1 MKRIALVLTAGA
13 ALALAPSASPSSAG
27 GSGTHDFAVDGGHLR
42 VAFCTEDVVRVAF
55 AREVSFFDRKSLAA
69 GVRRCEDVRVGRTD
83 ASGHATLATSRMK
96 VRVDLATGQLAF
108 LDAQGALVLAEKK
121 GGRSLPPAEVQ
132 GEKTFQPRQE
142 WSENEDESLYGL
154 GQQQLGLLDL
164 KGYDLDLWQ
173 RNATVVVPFL
183 VSSRGY
189 GILWDNTSY
198 TRFGDLRPWEPVP
211 PSRLFDA
218 TGQPGGLTGTYYR
231 GAAFETQ
238 VATRVDP
245 RVAVAVPGGA
255 KEPNLRIHP
264 SLPPEGE
271 ASVRWEGAVEATE
284 AGEHLFQLYSNGGIR
299 MWVDGRLVAD
309 HWRQGWLP
317 WIDLARVSLDKGKHA
332 LKIEWSKDQGMETV
346 RLLWKTPARERS
358 TSLWSEV
365 GDGVDYTFVYG
376 PSLDRVTAGY
386 RRLTGEAPM
395 MPRWAFGLW
404 QSRQR
409 YETQAQ
415 SLDAVDGFRSRRIP
429 FDNIVQDWF
438 YWPENAWGS
447 HHFDPVRFPDP
458 DGWVRAVHERNAR
471 LMISVWGK
479 FYPGT
484 ENFEAMRSKGFL
496 YESTLRS
503 GFKDWVGPG
512 YPYTFF
518 DAFTPAA
525 RKLFWAQVDRDLFR
539 RGFDAWWMDAT
550 EPDLLPTPDLDAQ
563 RAHMH
568 PTAMGTGSRVLNAY
582 PLLNSQ
588 GVYEGQRATAPDQR
602 VFILTRSAFAGQ
614 QRYAAATWSG
624 DITSTWT
631 AMRQQIPGGLNFSL
645 SGIPYWTVDIGG
657 FSVPGR
663 FSRKDPR
670 PEDVE
675 EWRELNARWFEYGT
689 FLPIT
694 RVHGEAPKREMWEMG
709 GEAHPAYQAHPQVR
723 PAALPDAALRVLPG
737 RGGDPRGGHL
747 PATARH
753 GLPGRRSGTPRRGPV
768 PLRPRVPRQPRDR
781 APGPATTGRPAA
793 GRVVVRL
800 LDGTGGRRRADDRRA
815 STLRRDAGPRAG
827 GVDRAVRA
835 GAPVDGG
842 EAGRPGDAVRLRGR
856 RRGLRPLRGRRPHVR
871 LREGRLLPHPP
882 PLERRHGHAH
892 HREARGLVP
901 GDARAAHVR
910 GGPGREGEARRLL
923 VRAEARPHGAV
934 RRRRGRGA
942 VRVRRRSI
950 QWIEGS

>member
-1 MKRIALVLTAGA
+1 MNRIALVTG
-13 ALALAPSASPSSAG
+13 LALAAPCLAAPSTREREVA
-27 GSGTHDFAVDGGHLR
+27 HDFAVAGGHLR
-42 VAFCTEDVVRVAF
+42 LAFCAEDVVRVAF
-55 AREVSFFDRKSLAA
+55 ARDVSFFERASLAA
-69 GVRRCEDVRVGRTD
+69 GARRCEPVAVVRKD
-83 ASGHATLATSRMK
+83 AAGGATLATPKMS
-96 VRVDLATGQLAF
+96 VRVALATGKVAF
-108 LDAQGALVLAEKK
+108 LDAQGAPVLAEKE
-121 GGRSLPPAEVQ
+121 GGRSLDPAEVQ
-132 GEKTFQPRQE
+132 GERVSHPRQE
-142 WSENEDESLYGL
+142 WSENDGEALYGL

-198 TRFGDLRPWEPVP
+198 TRFGDLRPFEPVP
-211 PSRLFDA
+211 PAQLLDA
-218 TGQPGGLTGTYYR
+218 TGKPGGLTGSYYA
-231 GAAFETQ
+231 GARFETL
-238 VATRVDP
+238 VATRKDE
-245 RVAVAVPGGA
+245 AIAIAVPGGA
-255 KEPNLRIHP
+255 KQPNLRIHP

-284 AGEHLFQLYSNGGIR
+284 AGDHQFELYSNGGIR

-317 WIDLARVSLDKGKHA
+317 WKDLARVPLGKGRHA

-346 RLLWKTPARERS
+346 RLLWKTPAQERS

-365 GDGVDYTFVYG
+365 GDGVDYYFAYG
-376 PSLDRVTAGY
+376 PGLDRVLAGY

-409 YETQAQ
+409 YETQQQ
-415 SLDAVDGFRSRRIP
+415 SLDVVDGFRSRRIP

-447 HHFDPVRFPDP
+447 HRFDPVRFPDP
-458 DGWVRAVHERNAR
+458 DAWVRAIHERNAR

-518 DAFTPAA
+518 DAFNPEA
-525 RKLFWAQVDRDLFR
+525 RKLFWSQVDRDLFR
-539 RGFDAWWMDAT
+539 RGVDAWWMDAT

-582 PLLNSQ
+582 PLLNSE
-588 GVYEGQRATAPDQR
+588 GVYEGQRAAAPDQR

-631 AMRQQIPGGLNFSL
+631 AFRQQIPAGLNFSL

-657 FSVPGR
+657 FAVPGR
-663 FSRKDPR
+663 FSRKDPK

-689 FLPIT
+689 FLPLT

-709 GEAHPAYQAHPQVR
+709 GETHPAYQAILKFDRLRYRMLPYVYSLAGAVAHEAGTFLRPLVMDFPQDPASRRVADQFLFGPALLVSPVTDYKARRR
-723 PAALPDAALRVLPG
+723 PVLLPQGASWYDFWTGSPIAGGRTIDAAAPY
-737 RGGDPRGGHL
+737 D
-747 PATARH
+747 AM
-753 GLPGRRSGTPRRGPV
+753 PV
-768 PLRPRVPRQPRDR
+768 H
-781 APGPATTGRPAA
+781 
-793 GRVVVRL
+793 
-800 LDGTGGRRRADDRRA
+800 
-815 STLRRDAGPRAG
+815 
-827 GVDRAVRA
+827 VRA
-835 GAPVDGG
+835 GSILPFGPELQWTGEKPADPVTIFVYAGADGAFTLYEDDG
-842 EAGRPGDAVRLRGR
+842 LTYGYEKGAFSRIPIRWDDATGTLRIGKREGSFPGMLAQRTFEVVKVGKTKPVGFSFEPKPDRTVRYEGTAVEVRL
-856 RRGLRPLRGRRPHVR
+856 
-871 LREGRLLPHPP
+871 
-882 PLERRHGHAH
+882 
-892 HREARGLVP
+892 
-901 GDARAAHVR
+901 D
-910 GGPGREGEARRLL
+910 
-923 VRAEARPHGAV
+923 
-934 RRRRGRGA
+934 
-942 VRVRRRSI
+942 
-950 QWIEGS
+950 